1 MERRARQSRHNW
13 QLNYASAMT
22 IPRVIADVDTGID
35 DALALAWL
43 GSLHAKGKI
52 ELTVTT
58 SAGNT
63 TVMNAAR
70 NSNAVLRMTGS
81 SARAI
86 PGLPRPRV
94 LPLTTTPETH
104 GPEGLGYWQ
113 DHEPEDASDPGQS
126 FLEAWRKAQPTHVL
140 IAGPATNLAYV
151 MDHAPRL
158 LENTQVTLMT
168 GAFIYP
174 GNTTPTAE
182 WNAWVD
188 PHALKHVLGNW
199 PASAPLLTICPLN
212 TTERVLLTPER
223 LQGILRHLSLA
234 QAELADLL
242 IDATRFYFE
251 FHEQVGVGYQAQIH
265 DLAAAQVLLRDELWI
280 LRGDVDKR
288 KATVDVEADSE
299 LLRGTTVADWD
310 GSYWDRVP
318 NAEVLTR
325 IEPESVFA
333 TFESALG

>member
-1 MERRARQSRHNW
+1 MCRT
-13 QLNYASAMT
+13 LVLMT

-43 GSLHAKGKI
+43 GSLHARGKI

-63 TVMNAAR
+63 TVTNAAR

-81 SARAI
+81 RARAI

-104 GPEGLGYWQ
+104 GPAGLGYWE
-113 DHEPEDASDPGQS
+113 DHGPEDEPDPGRS
-126 FLEAWRKAQPTHVL
+126 FLEAWRAAEPTHVL
-140 IAGPATNLAYV
+140 IAGPATNLAYA

-158 LENTQVTLMT
+158 LENTHVTLMT
-168 GAFIYP
+168 GAFTYP

-188 PHALKHVLGNW
+188 PHALKHVLANW
-199 PASAPLLTICPLN
+199 PATAPLLTICPLN
-212 TTERVLLTPER
+212 STERVLLTPQR
-223 LQGILRHLSLA
+223 LQEVLRHLSLA

-251 FHEQVGVGYQAQIH
+251 FHEEVGVGYQAQIH

-280 LRGDVDKR
+280 LRGDVEKK
-288 KATVDVEADSE
+288 KATVDVEADSD

-310 GSYWDRVP
+310 GSYWNRAP
-318 NAEVLTR
+318 NAEILTR

-333 TFESALG
+333 TFEKALG